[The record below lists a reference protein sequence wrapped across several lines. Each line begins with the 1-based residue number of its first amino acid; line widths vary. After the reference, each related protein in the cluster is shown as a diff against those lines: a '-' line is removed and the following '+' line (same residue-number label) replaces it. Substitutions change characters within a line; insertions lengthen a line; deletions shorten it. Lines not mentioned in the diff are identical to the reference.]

1 MHWDHYWNLTGALS
15 SFGDSELEFGYPDE
29 ILQYWSDLVLSE
41 KNCNYL
47 DLATGKGALA
57 IWLQNRV
64 DNLGFCG
71 KVYGCDLANINKDKI
86 TSKNPSINESI
97 KKVTFD
103 FNTPLESL
111 PYPDNTFDVIVSQ
124 FGFEYSDWSNSLP
137 EAIRVL
143 TENGKI
149 ILMLHTNESVI
160 TKDCRAGIKVL
171 KWLIEERVFE
181 DLANIVSFKA
191 SNHSFKYEESN
202 TNLIKKIQAYSIG
215 SQDEQVWYNDIISK
229 ISKIMININTNS
241 LHHLESLKNSVFQQI
256 TRLEDQVSVAL
267 SKDVIIDNINKVGIN
282 LSVLEV
288 KEFYVD
294 DSLFSLVLNI
304 EV

>member
-15 SFGDSELEFGYPDE
+15 SFGDAELEFGYPDK
-29 ILQYWSDLVLSE
+29 ILEFWSDLVISE

-57 IWLQNRV
+57 IWLQNRI

-97 KKVTFD
+97 KKVSFD
-103 FNTPLESL
+103 FNTPLEKL

-143 TENGKI
+143 KENGKI
-149 ILMLHTNESVI
+149 SLMLHTTESVI

-171 KWLIEERVFE
+171 KWLIEEQLFE
-181 DLANIVSFKA
+181 DLASVISFKA
-191 SNHSFKYEESN
+191 NNQSFKYKESN
-202 TNLIKKIQAYSIG
+202 TSLINKIQAYPIG

-241 LHHLESLKNSVFQQI
+241 LNHLESLKNSVFQQI

-267 SKDVIIDNINKVGIN
+267 SKDEIIDNINKVGIN
-282 LSVLEV
+282 FSVLEV
-288 KEFYVD
+288 KEFYVEG
-294 DSLFSLVLNI
+294 SLFSWVLNI

>member
-1 MHWDHYWNLTGALS
+1 MHWDHYWNFTSALS
-15 SFGDSELEFGYPDE
+15 SFGDAELEFGYPDE
-29 ILQYWSDLVLSE
+29 ILEFWSDLVLSE

-64 DNLGFCG
+64 DNLGLCG
-71 KVYGCDLANINKDKI
+71 KVYGCDLASINKDKI

-97 KKVTFD
+97 KKVSFD
-103 FNTPLESL
+103 FNTPLEKL

-149 ILMLHTNESVI
+149 SLMLHTKESVI

-171 KWLIEERVFE
+171 KWLIEERLFE
-181 DLANIVSFKA
+181 DLTSVISFK
-191 SNHSFKYEESN
+191 SNNQSFKYKESN
-202 TNLIKKIQAYSIG
+202 TNLINKIKAYPIV

-241 LHHLESLKNSVFQQI
+241 LHHLESLKDSVFQQI

-267 SKDVIIDNINKVGIN
+267 SKAEIIDNIKKVGIN

-288 KEFYVD
+288 KEFYVE

>member
-15 SFGDSELEFGYPDE
+15 SFGDAELEFGYPDE
-29 ILQYWSDLVLSE
+29 ILQFWNDLVLSE
-41 KNCNYL
+41 NNCNYL

-57 IWLQNRV
+57 IWLQSCV
-64 DNLGFCG
+64 SNLNLDG

-97 KKVTFD
+97 KKVSFD
-103 FNTPLESL
+103 FNTPLEKL

-149 ILMLHTNESVI
+149 SLMLHTKESVI

-181 DLANIVSFKA
+181 DLTSVISFK
-191 SNHSFKYEESN
+191 SNNQSFKYKESN
-202 TNLIKKIQAYSIG
+202 TNLIKKIQAYPIG

-241 LHHLESLKNSVFQQI
+241 LNHLESLKNSVFQQI

-267 SKDVIIDNINKVGIN
+267 SKAEIIDNIKKVGIN

-288 KEFYVD
+288 KEFYVE